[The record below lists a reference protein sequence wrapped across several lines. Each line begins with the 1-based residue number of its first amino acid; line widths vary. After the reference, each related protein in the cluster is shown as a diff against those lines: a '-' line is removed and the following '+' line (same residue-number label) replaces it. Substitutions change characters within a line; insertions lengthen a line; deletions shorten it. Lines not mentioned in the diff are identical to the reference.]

1 MNTDNPS
8 VILLTVGTEL
18 LTGKTLDTNAWFLAR
33 FCDHASFPVLKHLTV
48 HDRKDDIL
56 DALRSAVREASVV
69 IVTGG
74 LGPTFDDITA
84 ECIALF
90 AKAPFRVDTKIFNQL
105 KQRSKSK
112 SPCIVELLRRQAS
125 LPADCEVLKNSVGVA
140 CGFILKT
147 GQSYIAALPG
157 VPREMEEMSER
168 ELLPKLNQRFPNRI
182 SYEHLVVRIKG
193 LSEPR
198 VVSLLP
204 RHFFTH
210 SDLRWG
216 IYPMNGTV
224 GIRVYFQQKHRSVA
238 KKAIGHLKLKL
249 KKYIFAETD
258 SSLEEMIAEQLI
270 KKNKTVSVAESIT
283 AGGIGETLTRIPG
296 SSRYFVGGVLAYS
309 NEIKKKLLGI
319 DAETLQKSGAVSK
332 FVAVSM
338 AKNIRGL
345 TGTDY
350 SISVSGIAG
359 PGGGTRQKPVGL
371 VHIAVASAKH
381 VRHKAFYFQGDR
393 TRIRQRTIVSALAM
407 LFDFLKEK

>member
-1 MNTDNPS
+1 MNTDSPS

-18 LTGKTLDTNAWFLAR
+18 LTGKTLDTNAWHLAR
-33 FCDHASFPVLKHLTV
+33 LCDQASFPVVKHLTV
-48 HDRKDDIL
+48 HDKKSDIL
-56 DALRSAVREASVV
+56 DALRSAAREASIV

-90 AKAPFRVDTKIFNQL
+90 AKVPFRIDTKIFNQL
-105 KQRSKSK
+105 KQRSGSK
-112 SPCIVELLRRQAS
+112 SPRILDLLKRQAS
-125 LPADCEVLKNSVGVA
+125 LPEGCEVLKNSVGVA
-140 CGFILKT
+140 CGFVIKT

-168 ELLPKLNQRFPNRI
+168 ELLPKLNRRFPNRI
-182 SYEHLVVRIKG
+182 PFEHLAVRIKG
-193 LSEPR
+193 LSEHR

-204 RHFFTH
+204 SHFFTH
-210 SDLRWG
+210 PDLRWG
-216 IYPMNGTV
+216 IYPMSGTV
-224 GIRVYFQQKHRSVA
+224 GIRVYFQKKHRSIA
-238 KKAIGHLKLKL
+238 KKAMGDLKQKL
-249 KKYIFAETD
+249 KKNIFAETD
-258 SSLEEMIAEQLI
+258 SSLEETIAALLV

-283 AGGIGETLTRIPG
+283 AGGIGETLTNTPG

-319 DAETLQKSGAVSK
+319 DTKTLQKSGAVSK
-332 FVAVSM
+332 YVAVSM
-338 AKNIRGL
+338 AKNIRTL

-350 SISVSGIAG
+350 SISASGIAG

-371 VHIAVASAKH
+371 VHIAVASTKR
-381 VRHKAFYFQGDR
+381 VKYKAFYFQGDR
-393 TRIRQRTIVSALAM
+393 ARIRQRTIVSALSM